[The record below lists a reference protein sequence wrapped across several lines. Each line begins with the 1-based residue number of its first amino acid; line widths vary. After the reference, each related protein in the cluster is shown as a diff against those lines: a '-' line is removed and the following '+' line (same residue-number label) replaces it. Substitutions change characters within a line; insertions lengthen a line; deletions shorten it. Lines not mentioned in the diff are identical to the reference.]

1 MNINYI
7 CESEANEEAV
17 ENLSLALNE
26 IFDIVNNK
34 PMNRNNW
41 NKIRRIISEVDIET
55 NI

>member
-7 CESEANEEAV
+7 SESENNEEAV
-17 ENLSLALNE
+17 ENLSSALSE
-26 IFDIVNNK
+26 IFDIVNNQ

-41 NKIRRIISEVDIET
+41 NKIRRIIAETDLET